1 MGALF
6 LCGKCGRRTGCLYVV
21 AIVGADII
29 RPLFLCVYPRS
40 HFVTAP
46 LDKNKGSQV
55 SSAVAGLHRL
65 PYLFHKPVDG
75 VGQFGE
81 HFRIAVL
88 HGVNDTVLQ
97 VVLED
102 HLAGAV

>member
-6 LCGKCGRRTGCLYVV
+6 LYGKCGRRIGCIFAAPTIGGSKPPPYENL
-21 AIVGADII
+21 ATAMP
-29 RPLFLCVYPRS
+29 PLKREGDRREAVEGLC
-40 HFVTAP
+40 
-46 LDKNKGSQV
+46 
-55 SSAVAGLHRL
+55 RL
-65 PYLFHKPVDG
+65 PYLFPKPVDG

>member
-1 MGALF
+1 M
-6 LCGKCGRRTGCLYVV
+6 
-21 AIVGADII
+21 I

-40 HFVTAP
+40 HFVTVPNRCPSPLSLRDISPHCGESP
-46 LDKNKGSQV
+46 LDKNKGSQI
-55 SSAVAGLHRL
+55 SSAMAGLHRL

-75 VGQFGE
+75 VGQFVE